1 MYLIR
6 VDESR
11 TLLRV
16 ECSGRMRT
24 VEALRAVSQVA
35 ALAEAGE
42 IWALLVTVD
51 DAARGPAA
59 RDLLAAALAANRRDG
74 LRVAFVVAASAQRYI
89 SRLVRGFEAAGNIRL
104 FETEDEARRWLT
116 TAQART
122 APAAQKDAA
131 EPTPA
136 LAAPAR
142 ARGAA

>member
-74 LRVAFVVAASAQRYI
+74 LRVAFVVAAPAQRYI

-104 FETEDEARRWLT
+104 FATEDEARRWLT
-116 TAQART
+116 TAQLRST
-122 APAAQKDAA
+122 ATVLKDTEEPA
-131 EPTPA
+131 PA
-136 LAAPAR
+136 LASAVLT
-142 ARGAA
+142 RGAA